1 MPRQRRQSYY
11 SLGLVGPPPGGTEA
25 PAESGGK
32 GAQALLA
39 GRAAGKVTSGRPR
52 DRRGRAFEHELFQQL
67 VGGRRGSGTRDV
79 SNDGSGEDGAES
91 DLEAESEKEAKV
103 KHDHFISLAAR
114 RPGYLLKSGL
124 EQLRKQFVAGAPQ
137 GDLPPCC
144 RSFLDTVFLLEHSP
158 KTLGGEETRLL
169 RTLATI
175 LDLGLSGS
183 TVQALDVAMQEFK
196 ARTTA
201 IADGNWHVAKWMTLV
216 PTEPDPSVAS
226 RDEQVTARRV
236 AHAELRREELR
247 VKLLEK
253 KQRF

>member
-1 MPRQRRQSYY
+1 M
-11 SLGLVGPPPGGTEA
+11 
-25 PAESGGK
+25 K

-39 GRAAGKVTSGRPR
+39 GRAAGKVTPGRQRERSGKSFEKELV
-52 DRRGRAFEHELFQQL
+52 DRL
-67 VGGRRGSGTRDV
+67 VRGGRGDSGRDV
-79 SNDGSGEDGAES
+79 SNDGSGEEGAES
-91 DLEAESEKEAKV
+91 DLEAESRKEAKV

-114 RPGYLLKSGL
+114 RPGYLLRSGL
-124 EQLRKQFVAGAPQ
+124 EQLRKQFVAGAPP

-144 RSFLDTVFLLEHSP
+144 RSFLDTVFLLEHPP
-158 KTLGGEETRLL
+158 KSLGNEETRLL

-201 IADGNWHVAKWMTLV
+201 IVDGNWHVAKWMALV

-247 VKLLEK
+247 EKLLEK
-253 KQRF
+253 KRRF